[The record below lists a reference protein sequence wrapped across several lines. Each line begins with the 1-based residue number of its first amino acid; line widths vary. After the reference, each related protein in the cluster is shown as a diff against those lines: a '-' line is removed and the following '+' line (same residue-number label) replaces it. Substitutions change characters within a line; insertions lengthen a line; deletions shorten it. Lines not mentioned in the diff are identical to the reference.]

1 MLEYLQKLAQG
12 VHQSFS
18 PEQQNRITQF
28 SPSLPQNLVTTSLQL
43 FFKILFSHC
52 SVVLLR
58 IWHSSASNPKI
69 AERLVSRILGI
80 HSSTKPNVLQYSVNG
95 NQATTRKPSLD
106 PFLGN

>member
-28 SPSLPQNLVTTSLQL
+28 SSSLPQNLVTTSLQ
-43 FFKILFSHC
+43 FFFPILFSHC
-52 SVVLLR
+52 NVVLLR

-69 AERLVSRILGI
+69 AERLVSRI

-95 NQATTRKPSLD
+95 NPATTRKPSLD
-106 PFLGN
+106 PFLGS